1 MQLPTNVS
9 TVTNLVYAQDG
20 YIRLTYQHFCSLRF
34 SKRITFN
41 DDDLRQELL
50 AMDLPATEAGYCEW
64 LDADHQAQ
72 ISIGW
77 AWFTSASDAVQR
89 LAPGGISCN
98 VMLTSADGNDLGS
111 IRTGELLN
119 RWLSNCAWREH
130 RHFDTVTRLAQA
142 AAKLH

>member
-9 TVTNLVYAQDG
+9 TVTNLVRAQDG

-50 AMDLPATEAGYCEW
+50 AMDLPVAEAGYCEW
-64 LDADHQAQ
+64 VDADYRAPV
-72 ISIGW
+72 SIGW
-77 AWFTSASDAVQR
+77 AWFVTDSDHAQHI
-89 LAPGGISCN
+89 APGGVSCN
-98 VMLTSADGNDLGS
+98 IMFTAADGSDLGP

-119 RWLSNCAWREH
+119 RWLSNCAWRER
-130 RHFDTVTRLAQA
+130 RHFDTVARLAHA